1 MADYRNHHE
10 QIRAAGARVVAISVD
25 PPKVSAALQSALNLP
40 FPILCDTERRVVQEW
55 DIYNPREKGGIAKP
69 AAFVVERDRTVR
81 YATVDCVATRV
92 PASEMILVLQ
102 STRGGRPARRKTY
115 IPRLADWIRG
125 IGNLFNSRL

>member
-1 MADYRNHHE
+1 MDYRDHYE
-10 QIRAAGARVVAISVD
+10 QICTAGARVVAISVD
-25 PPKVSAALQSALNLP
+25 PPKVSEALQRDLNLP

-81 YATVDCVATRV
+81 YATVDRVVTRV

-102 STRGGRPARRKTY
+102 SAREGRPARRRTY
-115 IPRLADWIRG
+115 IPRLADWVRG
-125 IGNLFNSRL
+125 IGNLFNPHL

>member
-1 MADYRNHHE
+1 MADYRDHYE
-10 QIRAAGARVVAISVD
+10 QIRAAGGIVVAIAVD
-25 PPKVSAALQSALNLP
+25 PPKTSEALRHELNLP

-81 YATVDCVATRV
+81 YATVDRVATRV

-102 STRGGRPARRKTY
+102 STQKGRPARRKTY
-115 IPRLADWIRG
+115 IPRLADWVRG
-125 IGNLFNSRL
+125 IGNLFNPRL